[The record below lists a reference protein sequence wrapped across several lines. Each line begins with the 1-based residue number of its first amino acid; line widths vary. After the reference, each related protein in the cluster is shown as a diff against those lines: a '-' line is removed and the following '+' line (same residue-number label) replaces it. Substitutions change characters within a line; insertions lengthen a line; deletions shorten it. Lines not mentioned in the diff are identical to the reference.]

1 MYRRVMASTP
11 SGHIEQLPSGSWR
24 AKVYAGTDPLTGR
37 EIRLRRTCRTER
49 AAQIELGKLLE
60 QADAGR
66 RPETGATVAELMD
79 RYAEVADWDLS
90 TRKANEVYIRRVI
103 KPALGHLQVRKVRG
117 QLLDLL
123 YAQLR
128 RCSDPRCTGKRF
140 IEHRNV
146 PVFALDPTSRRPAW
160 QQVADTIRDAISSG
174 MLAAG
179 EPLPSVR
186 EMSALQDVPV
196 ATLQHAVAVLADE
209 HLVVVRQGR
218 TAVVAGDA
226 APGRRSGAA
235 ARSRDHDCKRAGCQ
249 PHVCKPMTAKTIRNI
264 HSILSG
270 AFAAAKRWEWIAW
283 NPAESAKPP
292 AASRRPLPATSPED
306 VAKVI
311 AEGRKAHPEMALY
324 LWLVAITGARRGELC
339 ALQVC
344 DVGLD
349 KGILHIAFNYVV
361 VGGRRVR
368 KDTKTHQDR
377 YLAIDQVTCAMIG
390 EHLDAVR
397 ARLADVGVELHEDA
411 YVFSNDPAGATP
423 WNPDWASHKVRDL
436 ADAAGVKLNIKGL
449 RHYTASQLLAARF
462 DLRNTAARLGHG
474 SGGATTLRHYADPVS
489 EVDRR
494 AAAYL
499 AQLTAGPATGALRE
513 TRSLAAHALAAPIA
527 RQIALMALT
536 ALGLSGDP
544 VHDSV
549 HAQGPIRS
557 PSRYCT

>member
-1 MYRRVMASTP
+1 MAKST
-11 SGHIEQLPSGSWR
+11 GGYIQQLPSGSFR
-24 AKVYAGTDPLTGR
+24 VSVYAGTDPLTGR
-37 EIRLRRTCRTER
+37 QLRLRKTCKTER

-60 QADAGR
+60 QAAAGR
-66 RPETGATVAELMD
+66 QPETDTTVAQLMD
-79 RYAEVADWDLS
+79 KYAEVADWDLS

-103 KPALGHLQVRKVRG
+103 KPALGHLQVRKIRG
-117 QLLDLL
+117 PLLDLL

-128 RCSDPRCTGKRF
+128 RCSDPGCTGKRF

-146 PVFALDPTSRRPAW
+146 PLLAVDPGSRRPAW
-160 QQVADTIRDAISSG
+160 RQVVEAIADAIRSG

-196 ATLQHAVAVLADE
+196 ATLQHALAVLADE
-209 HLVVVRQGR
+209 GLVVLRQGR
-218 TAVVAGDA
+218 TAVVAGEAVAD
-226 APGRRSGAA
+226 RRSGQAS
-235 ARSRDHDCKRAGCQ
+235 RGRDHDCKRAGCQ
-249 PHVCKPMTAKTIRNI
+249 PHVCRPMTAKTIRNV

-270 AFAAAKRWEWIAW
+270 AFATAKRWEWIAW

-292 AASRRPLPATSPED
+292 AVTRRPLPATRPED

-311 AEGRKAHPEMALY
+311 AEGRKAHPVLALY

-339 ALQVC
+339 ALQVR
-344 DVGLD
+344 DADLVNGV
-349 KGILHIAFNYVV
+349 LHIAFNYVV
-361 VGGRRVR
+361 VGGVRVR

-377 YLAIDQVTCAMIG
+377 YLAIDPVTCTMIS
-390 EHLDAVR
+390 EHLGTVR
-397 ARLADVGVELHEDA
+397 AELAAVGLELPEDA
-411 YVFSNDPAGATP
+411 YVFSNDPMGARP
-423 WNPDWASHKVRDL
+423 WNPDWATHKASDL
-436 ADAAGVKLNIKGL
+436 AAAAGVKLNIKGL

-499 AQLTAGPATGALRE
+499 AQLTAG
-513 TRSLAAHALAAPIA
+513 
-527 RQIALMALT
+527 
-536 ALGLSGDP
+536 
-544 VHDSV
+544 SV
-549 HAQGPIRS
+549 AQS
-557 PSRYCT
+557 E